1 MRKLSLLIAVMVVL
15 AGMSVNAQK
24 KKSGPIGPPVP
35 QYPDIVVEDA
45 GGAGFIQFQPS
56 TGAYKCVICKYD
68 GYTIESIGQVKID
81 GCNIYLTDLREGYR
95 VLISVNLCT
104 QEGKSAVEMYKLPES
119 ATVYIPMPMEE
130 YWSDPN
136 MSDNLKDC
144 VYKTPEALPAPPEP
158 QPVGEVIIQNDADG
172 SFLLLNIDYGAYKF
186 IHCEDGFA
194 MSGMGIV
201 KIDGCNIYFEDLK
214 TDRRVLASLNVCE
227 MQGKAVIEVFAL
239 STKTQTGA
247 PTMQE
252 FITDLNLRDNTTV
265 CGPKK

>member
-1 MRKLSLLIAVMVVL
+1 
-15 AGMSVNAQK
+15 
-24 KKSGPIGPPVP
+24 
-35 QYPDIVVEDA
+35 
-45 GGAGFIQFQPS
+45 
-56 TGAYKCVICKYD
+56 
-68 GYTIESIGQVKID
+68 
-81 GCNIYLTDLREGYR
+81 
-95 VLISVNLCT
+95 
-104 QEGKSAVEMYKLPES
+104 
-119 ATVYIPMPMEE
+119 
-130 YWSDPN
+130 